1 MWVEVLLLVSL
12 LLLLLYRYVTK
23 NFNKWEQLG
32 IPYLK
37 GYFPMGSHMV
47 GSTGHIIL
55 KETLS
60 IGSQKVRAV
69 EHWTMGITIVLR
81 TLQMMRCEQL
91 SIPHLKGHLPMS
103 SH

>member
-1 MWVEVLLLVSL
+1 
-12 LLLLLYRYVTK
+12 
-23 NFNKWEQLG
+23 
-32 IPYLK
+32 
-37 GYFPMGSHMV
+37 MGSHMV

-69 EHWTMGITIVLR
+69 EHWTMGITIVLL

-103 SH
+103 SHYVGAADHTIGTLPCGLT